1 MAKKIKLRYGRIA
14 AALSVLAAIIIILYL
29 GISWLFNWIYTSW
42 GDKDEAIEPKAIITP
57 EMRAC
62 DTIMARRLDSLM
74 NIPQNLDTSLI
85 AISVYDATT
94 ESQVYEFHADKSMA
108 PALHEGSYSSRSPQ
122 NSRNELQI

>member
-14 AALSVLAAIIIILYL
+14 AALAVLAAIIIILYWC
-29 GISWLFNWIYTSW
+29 ISWLFNWIFTSW
-42 GDKDEAIEPKAIITP
+42 GEQDEIKEPKMVITP

-74 NIPQNLDTSLI
+74 NIPQTLDTSLI

-108 PALHEGSYSSRSPQ
+108 PASCMKVATAVAALKTLGM
-122 NSRNELQI
+122 N

>member
-1 MAKKIKLRYGRIA
+1 MAKKYKLRYGRIA
-14 AALSVLAAIIIILYL
+14 AALGVLAAIIIILYL

-42 GDKDEAIEPKAIITP
+42 GDKDEVTEPKAIITP

-85 AISVYDATT
+85 AISV
-94 ESQVYEFHADKSMA
+94 
-108 PALHEGSYSSRSPQ
+108 
-122 NSRNELQI
+122 